1 MNKRAFRAKMIY
13 YGDTYESV
21 AEALNISPASVGNK
35 VNGRFPFTQ
44 DEITILKER
53 WNLTPQEVD
62 EIFL

>member
-13 YGDTYESV
+13 NGDTYESI
-21 AEALNISPASVGNK
+21 AEALNISVGSVGNK

-44 DEITILKER
+44 DEIATLKER

>member
-1 MNKRAFRAKMIY
+1 MIY

-21 AEALNISPASVGNK
+21 AEALNVSVASVGNK
-35 VNGRFPFTQ
+35 VNVRFPFTQ